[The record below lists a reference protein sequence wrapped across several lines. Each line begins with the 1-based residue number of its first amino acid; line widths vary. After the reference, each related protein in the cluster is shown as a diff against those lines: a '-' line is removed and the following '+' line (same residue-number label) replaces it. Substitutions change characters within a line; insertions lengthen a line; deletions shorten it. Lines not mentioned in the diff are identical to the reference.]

1 VGNRFERR
9 DGSLVAVDYAA
20 SAESLGCRGVRVD
33 NAAALVEA
41 LADAR
46 NGDATTVIH
55 CPTVPRRPL
64 LGAGVF
70 WDLGV
75 PEVAVDPAMQALA
88 QEHLAERNRR
98 QRRF

>member
-1 VGNRFERR
+1 
-9 DGSLVAVDYAA
+9 
-20 SAESLGCRGVRVD
+20 
-33 NAAALVEA
+33 
-41 LADAR
+41 
-46 NGDATTVIH
+46 
-55 CPTVPRRPL
+55 L